1 MDEASLERR
10 RAGRGDCGRGARVG
24 ADAADTHDTGR
35 PACRP
40 GGEFAC
46 RPGGEFACRPGGES
60 ACRLA
65 TGGRSTS
72 GDSITAGGVAA
83 CCRRPECGPVS
94 LGQGPAGETAAEA
107 PDDALREP

>member
-24 ADAADTHDTGR
+24 AGAADTHDSGR
-35 PACRP
+35 PACRTD
-40 GGEFAC
+40 GES
-46 RPGGEFACRPGGES
+46 ACRPGGES
-60 ACRLA
+60 AGSLA

>member
-40 GGEFAC
+40 GGESAGSLAT
-46 RPGGEFACRPGGES
+46 GGLATGG
-60 ACRLA
+60 LA

-72 GDSITAGGVAA
+72 GNSITAGGVAA
-83 CCRRPECGPVS
+83 CCRRPECGAVS

>member
-10 RAGRGDCGRGARVG
+10 RAGRGNCGRGARVG
-24 ADAADTHDTGR
+24 AGAADTHDSGR

-40 GGEFAC
+40 GGE
-46 RPGGEFACRPGGES
+46 S
-60 ACRLA
+60 AGSLA

-83 CCRRPECGPVS
+83 CCRRPECGAVS
-94 LGQGPAGETAAEA
+94 LGQGPVGETAAEA
-107 PDDALREP
+107 PDDTLREP

>member
-10 RAGRGDCGRGARVG
+10 RAGRGNCGRGARVG
-24 ADAADTHDTGR
+24 AGAADTHDTGR

-40 GGEFAC
+40 GGEFT
-46 RPGGEFACRPGGES
+46 CRPGGES
-60 ACRLA
+60 
-65 TGGRSTS
+65 
-72 GDSITAGGVAA
+72 AGGVAA
-83 CCRRPECGPVS
+83 CCRRPECGAVS